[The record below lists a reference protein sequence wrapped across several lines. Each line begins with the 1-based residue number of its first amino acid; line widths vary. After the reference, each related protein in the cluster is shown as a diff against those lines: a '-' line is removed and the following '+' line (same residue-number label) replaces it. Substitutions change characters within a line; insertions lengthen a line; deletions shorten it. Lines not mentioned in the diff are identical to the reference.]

1 MDEAG
6 VKGFNLD
13 AWAGLVAPAGTPTPV
28 VNKLN
33 TALREIIDSPEVQAR
48 FKNVGFEGLSST
60 PEELGTFMRVQLG
73 VWEKMLIPNCE
84 FWYKANPP
92 PCQILDE
99 TSFLHLPISLGRYCS
114 VSASL
119 WPESGGGC
127 NGGGMSARWSQS
139 MSIIRCCCSVPPI
152 GPLGTSR
159 VEVFGRERRPKSRSG
174 AS

>member
-1 MDEAG
+1 MAAL
-6 VKGFNLD
+6 LD
-13 AWAGLVAPAGTPTPV
+13 AHGVGV
-28 VNKLN
+28 YQNKLWCCKGN
-33 TALREIIDSPEVQAR
+33 A
-48 FKNVGFEGLSST
+48 
-60 PEELGTFMRVQLG
+60 
-73 VWEKMLIPNCE
+73 
-84 FWYKANPP
+84 

-99 TSFLHLPISLGRYCS
+99 TSFLHSSISLGRYCS

-139 MSIIRCCCSVPPI
+139 MSVSRCCCSVPPI

-159 VEVFGRERRPKSRSG
+159 VEVFGRERRPKFRSG

>member
-1 MDEAG
+1 RLHGGA
-6 VKGFNLD
+6 VVVV
-13 AWAGLVAPAGTPTPV
+13 AWRYGT
-28 VNKLN
+28 N
-33 TALREIIDSPEVQAR
+33 R
-48 FKNVGFEGLSST
+48 
-60 PEELGTFMRVQLG
+60 
-73 VWEKMLIPNCE
+73 E
-84 FWYKANPP
+84 FWYKANP

-99 TSFLHLPISLGRYCS
+99 TSFLHSSISLGRYCS

-127 NGGGMSARWSQS
+127 NGGGMSARWSPS
-139 MSIIRCCCSVPPI
+139 MSVIRCCCSVPPI

>member
-1 MDEAG
+1 MCRQQSRQSFGHTLADAIFLVKAGTVRPLAISRIHRSSLYTDLPTMDEAG

-92 PCQILDE
+92 VSDRGPDKLPPLADIAWHILFRLD
-99 TSFLHLPISLGRYCS
+99 FP
-114 VSASL
+114 
-119 WPESGGGC
+119 
-127 NGGGMSARWSQS
+127 
-139 MSIIRCCCSVPPI
+139 
-152 GPLGTSR
+152 
-159 VEVFGRERRPKSRSG
+159 
-174 AS
+174 